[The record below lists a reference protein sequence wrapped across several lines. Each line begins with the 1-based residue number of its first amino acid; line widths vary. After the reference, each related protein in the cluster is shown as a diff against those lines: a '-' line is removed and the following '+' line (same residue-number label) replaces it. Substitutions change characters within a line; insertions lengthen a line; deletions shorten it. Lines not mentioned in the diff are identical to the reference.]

1 MSSNIVFSNKQS
13 NGSYLDGFVEASV
26 EMPPDGLN
34 GECIVHYSGQYSGY
48 RMRVKLV
55 NGVREGRAVIEK
67 GNEPYMRL
75 EYKRGSLTGGV
86 EKVKS
91 SGSVELSGHLV
102 GGVEDAAEREE
113 RRRREREEEERRRRE
128 REEEEREAERRSG
141 ALLCHSLLCC
151 WRRKNELVIKTNGGV
166 AQGVGTGKK
175 VKCVVV
181 PSSLTSNPKT
191 IEELRIENGSYN
203 DSSVTEFKLSGLVRL
218 KHIVIGDVCFGS
230 VRLFELDG
238 LNELESVVIGNKSF
252 KISESERSDGSF
264 CIVNCPKLKSIQIG
278 YESFRDYHSFELNN
292 LPSLQSIDIGHYCF
306 EYAPSFSLTGL
317 ID

>member
-55 NGVREGRAVIEK
+55 NGVREGKAVIEN

-113 RRRREREEEERRRRE
+113 RKRREREEEERKRREREEEERRRRE
-128 REEEEREAERRSG
+128 REEEEKRCREREEEEREERR
-141 ALLCHSLLCC
+141 
-151 WRRKNELVIKTNGGV
+151 RRER
-166 AQGVGTGKK
+166 
-175 VKCVVV
+175 
-181 PSSLTSNPKT
+181 
-191 IEELRIENGSYN
+191 EERE
-203 DSSVTEFKLSGLVRL
+203 ER
-218 KHIVIGDVCFGS
+218 
-230 VRLFELDG
+230 RR
-238 LNELESVVIGNKSF
+238 
-252 KISESERSDGSF
+252 SESHRSCCS
-264 CIVNCPKLKSIQIG
+264 IV
-278 YESFRDYHSFELNN
+278 
-292 LPSLQSIDIGHYCF
+292 
-306 EYAPSFSLTGL
+306 
-317 ID
+317 

>member
-113 RRRREREEEERRRRE
+113 RKRRE

-151 WRRKNELVIKTNGGV
+151 WRRKNELVIKTNGEV
-166 AQGVGTGKK
+166 AQGVCTRRTYQE
-175 VKCVVV
+175 VNTVVV
-181 PSSLTSNPKT
+181 PSSLTSNPQT
-191 IEELRIENGSYN
+191 IEELRIGNNSYS
-203 DSSVTEFKLSGLVRL
+203 DSSVTELKLSGLVRL
-218 KHIVIGDVCFGS
+218 KRIVIGDECFGS
-230 VRLFELDG
+230 VRVFELNG
-238 LNELESVVIGNKSF
+238 LSELESLVIGEKSF
-252 KISESERSDGSF
+252 RISGNVQTDGVYR
-264 CIVNCPKLKSIQIG
+264 IVNCPKLQSIQIG
-278 YESFRDYHSFELNN
+278 DYSFSDYHSFELTN
-292 LPSLQSIDIGHYCF
+292 LPSLQSIDIGSHCF
-306 EYAPSFSLTGL
+306 FYASSFSLTGL